1 MTTQKVNSC
10 ELLLVLMIGSIIG
23 VSFFILA
30 PFIGML
36 IMSYVMMGEIYY
48 VVAHR

>member
-1 MTTQKVNSC
+1 MTRQSL
-10 ELLLVLMIGSIIG
+10 ELMLVLIASSIIG

-30 PFIGML
+30 PFIGIVIIL
-36 IMSYVMMGEIYY
+36 YVMIGEVYH